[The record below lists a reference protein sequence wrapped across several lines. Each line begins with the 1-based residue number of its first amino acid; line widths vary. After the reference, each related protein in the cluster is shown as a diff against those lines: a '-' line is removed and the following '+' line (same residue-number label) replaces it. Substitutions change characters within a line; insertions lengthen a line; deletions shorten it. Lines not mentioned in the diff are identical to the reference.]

1 MGSSLNP
8 GPFRVLFIRVPY
20 YFGNPKRDPN
30 LENYP
35 YRRFLREPTF
45 TYQNLLFLWGSYYK
59 PSYGMYRDPTKKSV
73 LVGFR

>member
-1 MGSSLNP
+1 MGSSLNL

-45 TYQNLLFLWGSYYK
+45 TYQNLLFFCGVRIINPDMEFIGTL
-59 PSYGMYRDPTKKSV
+59 P
-73 LVGFR
+73 LVG